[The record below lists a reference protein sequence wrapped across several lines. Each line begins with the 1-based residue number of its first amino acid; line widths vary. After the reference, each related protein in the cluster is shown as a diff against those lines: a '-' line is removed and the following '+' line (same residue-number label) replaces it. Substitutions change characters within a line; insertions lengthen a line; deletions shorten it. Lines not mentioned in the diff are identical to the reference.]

1 MYFGSLDDPDSE
13 VSQLLKTRKYKVLI
27 PETGNEPNV
36 YYLV

>member
-1 MYFGSLDDPDSE
+1 MHFGLISDPASE
-13 VSQLLKTRKYKVLI
+13 VSRLLRTRKHKTLM